1 MRALDRV
8 ITLLEAVAAN
18 GDPVPTAVIARRV
31 GLSLSTVSRLM
42 RDLADAGLLDR
53 EAGTGDYVLGS
64 RLVAMARSGAESSS
78 LLRVALP
85 VMESLRDLTQET
97 VSLHVRNGDN
107 RVCIAEVQSLQPV
120 RRVVPQGLVVQ
131 LHCGATGEA
140 LLAHVPDNVLEGY
153 LSRITISAEEMRR
166 LRQKLE
172 AIRRKGWEMAVDSV
186 TPGVAGL
193 AAPILAGDTGIA
205 SLAVSGPSFRW
216 TETSMSRYVEPLVEA
231 AHHISLRMHGG
242 QGEAAV

>member
-18 GDPVPTAVIARRV
+18 AGPVSTAVVSRRV

-42 RDLADAGLLDR
+42 RELADAGLLDR
-53 EAGTGDYVLGS
+53 EIGTGDYVLGS
-64 RLVAMARSGAESSS
+64 RLVAMARSGAESSN

-107 RVCIAEVQSLQPV
+107 RVCIAEIQSLQPV

-131 LHCGATGEA
+131 LHRGATGEA
-140 LLAHVPDNVLEGY
+140 LLARLPDSVREDY
-153 LSRITISAEEMRR
+153 LSRITLSQQEKRQLRER
-166 LRQKLE
+166 LD

-186 TPGVAGL
+186 TLGVAGL
-193 AAPILAGDTGIA
+193 AAPILAGDTPIA

-216 TETSMSRYVEPLVEA
+216 TETSMSRYVEPLMEA
-231 AHHISLRMHGG
+231 VRHISLRMIGG
-242 QGEAAV
+242 QAEVAT